1 MVQPQPPQHP
11 RLTIPRSRRLSGRR
25 AFAAVF
31 AARLREHVGPLTIF
45 ARANDLPHSRLG
57 LSVPRRVGGAVTRNG
72 IKRRLREAFR
82 LRQHELPGG
91 YDWVVT
97 VRPHERLTTEAYED
111 LLAAA
116 VRNLD
121 RKARRRNGRG

>member
-1 MVQPQPPQHP
+1 MTQPQQPQP
-11 RLTIPRSRRLSGRR
+11 RLTFPRSHRLSGRR
-25 AFAAVF
+25 TFAAVF
-31 AARLREHVGPLTIF
+31 GARLREHVGPLTIF

-57 LSVPRRVGGAVTRNG
+57 LSVPRRVGGAVTRSG

-97 VRPHERLTTEAYED
+97 VRPHETLTCEAYQD

-116 VRNLD
+116 VGRLD
-121 RKARRRNGRG
+121 RKVRRRSERK

>member
-1 MVQPQPPQHP
+1 MVEPSPPQRP
-11 RLTIPRSRRLSGRR
+11 RLTFPRSHRLSGRR

-31 AARLREHVGPLTIF
+31 DARLREHAGPMTIF

-91 YDWVVT
+91 YDWVVA
-97 VRPHERLTTEAYED
+97 VRPHETLTTQGYAE
-111 LLAAA
+111 LLGAA
-116 VRNLD
+116 VMNLD
-121 RKARRRNGRG
+121 RKARRRLERK

>member
-1 MVQPQPPQHP
+1 MTQPQQQQ
-11 RLTIPRSRRLSGRR
+11 RLTFPRSRRLSGRR
-25 AFAAVF
+25 TFAAVF
-31 AARLREHVGPLTIF
+31 AARLREHAGPLTIF
-45 ARANDLPHSRLG
+45 ARTNDLPHSRLG

-82 LRQHELPGG
+82 LRQHDLPGG
-91 YDWVVT
+91 YDWVAT
-97 VRPHERLTTEAYED
+97 VRPHETLTTEVYAD

-121 RKARRRNGRG
+121 RKARRRKARG